1 MTAVALLLGLL
12 IDHFIGEAKRWHP
25 LVGFGNAAATLEKAA
40 NPSSDNHGKLCGL
53 VCWALM
59 VLTPVVAMTLAVSQL
74 SGLALLVFNA
84 LVVYFVVGLKSLV
97 EHGRNVAVPLLDGDL
112 PAARQQIAMMVS
124 RDTAK
129 LNEQQVACATCES
142 VLENGSDAIFA
153 ALFWFCLLG
162 APGAILYRG
171 ANTLDAMWGYKTD
184 RYRTFGW
191 AAARIDDVINWLPA
205 RLTALSY
212 GLVGNFSGGLKC
224 ARQQGGLTDS
234 PNAGYVMAAGAGALG
249 ISMGGAAIYHGEEHQ
264 RPVFGVGPVA
274 APIDIERSIALVQ
287 RTSVLWAL
295 LALTFGFMECLT
307 WAPIP

>member
-12 IDHFIGEAKRWHP
+12 IDHFVGEAKRWHP
-25 LVGFGNAAATLEKAA
+25 LVGFGNAASTLEKAV
-40 NPSSDNHGKLCGL
+40 NPSSGTHGKLRGL
-53 VCWALM
+53 ICWALM
-59 VLTPVVAMTLAVSQL
+59 VLIPVMAMSLLVSQL
-74 SGLALLVFNA
+74 SGLALVVVNA
-84 LVVYFVVGLKSLV
+84 LVVYFVVGLKSLA
-97 EHGRNVAVPLLDGDL
+97 EHGGNVAVPLLAGDL

-124 RDTAK
+124 RDTAN
-129 LNEQQVACATCES
+129 LNEQQVASATCES

-162 APGAILYRG
+162 VPGAILYRG

-184 RYRTFGW
+184 RYGRFGW
-191 AAARIDDVINWLPA
+191 AAARIDDVLNWLPA

-212 GLVGNFSGGLKC
+212 GLVGNFSSGLKC

-234 PNAGYVMAAGAGALG
+234 PNAGYVMAAGAGALK

-274 APIDIERSIALVQ
+274 EARDIDRAIALVQ
-287 RTSVLWAL
+287 RTSVLWVV
-295 LALTFGFMECLT
+295 LALAFYGLPML
-307 WAPIP
+307 

>member
-12 IDHFIGEAKRWHP
+12 IDHFVGEAKRWHP
-25 LVGFGNAAATLEKAA
+25 LVGFGNAASTLEKAV
-40 NPSSDNHGKLCGL
+40 NPSSGTHGKLRGL
-53 VCWALM
+53 ICWALM
-59 VLTPVVAMTLAVSQL
+59 VLIPVMAMSLLVSQL
-74 SGLALLVFNA
+74 SGLALVVVNA
-84 LVVYFVVGLKSLV
+84 LVVYFVVGLKSLA
-97 EHGRNVAVPLLDGDL
+97 EHGGNVAVPLLAGDL

-124 RDTAK
+124 RDTAN
-129 LNEQQVACATCES
+129 LNEQQVASATCES

-171 ANTLDAMWGYKTD
+171 ANTLDAMWGYKID
-184 RYRTFGW
+184 RYGRFGW
-191 AAARIDDVINWLPA
+191 AAARIDDVLNWLPA

-212 GLVGNFSGGLKC
+212 GLVGNFSSGLKC

-234 PNAGYVMAAGAGALG
+234 PNAGYVMAAGAGALK

-274 APIDIERSIALVQ
+274 EARDIDRAIALVQ
-287 RTSVLWAL
+287 RTSVLWVV
-295 LALTFGFMECLT
+295 LALAFYGLPML
-307 WAPIP
+307 

>member
-25 LVGFGNAAATLEKAA
+25 LVGFGNAASRLEKAA
-40 NPSSDNHGKLCGL
+40 NPSSGTHGKLRGL

-59 VLTPVVAMTLAVSQL
+59 VLIPVMAMSLVISQL
-74 SGLALLVFNA
+74 SGLALLVVNA
-84 LVVYFVVGLKSLV
+84 LMVYFVVGLKSLA
-97 EHGRNVAVPLLDGDL
+97 EHGRNVSVPLLAVDL

-124 RDTAK
+124 RDTAN
-129 LNEQQVACATCES
+129 LTEQQVASAACES

-153 ALFWFCLLG
+153 ALFWFCVLG
-162 APGAILYRG
+162 APGAVLYRG

-184 RYRTFGW
+184 RYSRFGW
-191 AAARIDDVINWLPA
+191 AAARIDDVLNWLPA

-212 GLVGNFSGGLKC
+212 ALVGNFSRGLKC

-249 ISMGGAAIYHGEEHQ
+249 ISMGGTAIYQGEEHQ

-274 APIDIERSIALVQ
+274 EATDIERAIGLVQ
-287 RTSVLWAL
+287 RTSVLWVV
-295 LALTFGFMECLT
+295 LALGFWVLL
-307 WAPIP
+307 

>member
-1 MTAVALLLGLL
+1 VTAVALLLGLL
-12 IDHFIGEAKRWHP
+12 IDHFVGEAKRWHP
-25 LVGFGNAAATLEKAA
+25 LVGFGNAASTLEKAV
-40 NPSSDNHGKLCGL
+40 NPSSGTHGKLRGL
-53 VCWALM
+53 ICWALM
-59 VLTPVVAMTLAVSQL
+59 VLIPVMAMSLLVSQL
-74 SGLALLVFNA
+74 SGLALVVVNA
-84 LVVYFVVGLKSLV
+84 LVVYFVVGLKSLA
-97 EHGRNVAVPLLDGDL
+97 EHGGNVAVPLLAGDL

-124 RDTAK
+124 RDTAN
-129 LNEQQVACATCES
+129 LNEQQVASATCES

-171 ANTLDAMWGYKTD
+171 ANTLDAMWGYKID
-184 RYRTFGW
+184 RYGRFGW
-191 AAARIDDVINWLPA
+191 AAARIDDVLNWLPA

-212 GLVGNFSGGLKC
+212 GLVGNFSSGLKC

-274 APIDIERSIALVQ
+274 EARDIDRAIALVQ
-287 RTSVLWAL
+287 RTSVLWVV
-295 LALTFGFMECLT
+295 LALAFYGLPML
-307 WAPIP
+307 

>member
-12 IDHFIGEAKRWHP
+12 IDHFVGEAKRWHP
-25 LVGFGNAAATLEKAA
+25 LVGFGNAASTLEKAV
-40 NPSSDNHGKLCGL
+40 NPSSGTHGKLRGL
-53 VCWALM
+53 ICWALM
-59 VLTPVVAMTLAVSQL
+59 VLIPAMAMSLLVSQL
-74 SGLALLVFNA
+74 SGLALLVVNA
-84 LVVYFVVGLKSLV
+84 LVVYFVVGLKSLA
-97 EHGRNVAVPLLDGDL
+97 EHGGNVAVPLLAGDL

-124 RDTAK
+124 RDTAN
-129 LNEQQVACATCES
+129 LNEQQVASATCES

-171 ANTLDAMWGYKTD
+171 ANTLDAMWGYKID
-184 RYRTFGW
+184 RYGRFGW
-191 AAARIDDVINWLPA
+191 AAARIDDVLNWLPA

-212 GLVGNFSGGLKC
+212 GLVGNFSSGLKC

-274 APIDIERSIALVQ
+274 EARDIDRAIALVQ
-287 RTSVLWAL
+287 RTSVLWVV
-295 LALTFGFMECLT
+295 LALAFYGLPML
-307 WAPIP
+307 

>member
-12 IDHFIGEAKRWHP
+12 IDHFVGEAKRWHP
-25 LVGFGNAAATLEKAA
+25 LVGFGNAASTLEKAV
-40 NPSSDNHGKLCGL
+40 NPSSGTHGKLRGL
-53 VCWALM
+53 ICWALM
-59 VLTPVVAMTLAVSQL
+59 VLIPVMAMSLLVSQL
-74 SGLALLVFNA
+74 SGLALVVVNA
-84 LVVYFVVGLKSLV
+84 LVVYFVVGLKSLA
-97 EHGRNVAVPLLDGDL
+97 EHGGNVAVPLLAGDL

-124 RDTAK
+124 RDTAN
-129 LNEQQVACATCES
+129 LNEQQVASATCES

-171 ANTLDAMWGYKTD
+171 ANTLDAMWGYKID
-184 RYRTFGW
+184 RYGRFGW
-191 AAARIDDVINWLPA
+191 AAARIDDVLNWLPA

-212 GLVGNFSGGLKC
+212 GLVGNFSSGLKC

-274 APIDIERSIALVQ
+274 EARDIDRAIALVQ
-287 RTSVLWAL
+287 RTSVLWVV
-295 LALTFGFMECLT
+295 LALAFYGLPML
-307 WAPIP
+307 

>member
-12 IDHFIGEAKRWHP
+12 IDYFVGEAKRWHP
-25 LVGFGNAAATLEKAA
+25 LVGFGNAASIVEKAA
-40 NPSSDNHGKLCGL
+40 NSSSDTDGKLRGL

-59 VLTPVVAMTLAVSQL
+59 VLIPVMAMSLVVSQL
-74 SGLALLVFNA
+74 SGLALLVVNA
-84 LVVYFVVGLKSLV
+84 LVVYFVVGLKSLA
-97 EHGRNVAVPLLDGDL
+97 EHGRNVAVPLLAGDL
-112 PAARQQIAMMVS
+112 PAARQLIAMMVS
-124 RDTAK
+124 RDTDM
-129 LNEQQVACATCES
+129 LTEQQVASAACES

-184 RYRTFGW
+184 RYRSFGW
-191 AAARIDDVINWLPA
+191 AAARIDDVLNWLPA

-212 GLVGNFSGGLKC
+212 SLVGNFSSGLKC

-249 ISMGGAAIYHGEEHQ
+249 ISIGGGAIYHGEQHQ
-264 RPVFGVGPVA
+264 RPIFGVGPVA
-274 APIDIERSIALVQ
+274 EAIDIERAIALVQ
-287 RTSVLWAL
+287 RASVLWVL
-295 LALTFGFMECLT
+295 LALAFYALT
-307 WAPIP
+307 LL

>member
-12 IDHFIGEAKRWHP
+12 IDHFVGEAKRWHP
-25 LVGFGNAAATLEKAA
+25 LVGFGNAASTLEKAA
-40 NPSSDNHGKLCGL
+40 NPSSGTHGKFRGL
-53 VCWALM
+53 ACWALM
-59 VLTPVVAMTLAVSQL
+59 VLIPIMAMSLVVSQL
-74 SGLALLVFNA
+74 SGLALLVVNA
-84 LVVYFVVGLKSLV
+84 LVVYFVVGLKSLA
-97 EHGRNVAVPLLDGDL
+97 EHGRNVSVPLLAGDL

-124 RDTAK
+124 RDTAN
-129 LNEQQVACATCES
+129 LTEQQVALAACES

-184 RYRTFGW
+184 RYRRFGW
-191 AAARIDDVINWLPA
+191 AAARIDDVLNWLPA

-212 GLVGNFSGGLKC
+212 ALMGNFSRGLKC

-234 PNAGYVMAAGAGALG
+234 PNAGYVMTAGAGALG

-274 APIDIERSIALVQ
+274 EATDIDRAIALVQ
-287 RTSVLWAL
+287 RTSVLWVV
-295 LALTFGFMECLT
+295 LALAFYGLPML
-307 WAPIP
+307 

>member
-25 LVGFGNAAATLEKAA
+25 LVGFGNAASRLEKVA
-40 NPSSDNHGKLCGL
+40 NPTSDNEGKLRGL
-53 VCWALM
+53 ICWALM
-59 VLTPVVAMTLAVSQL
+59 VLIPVIVMSLIVSQL
-74 SGLALLVFNA
+74 SGLALLVVNA
-84 LVVYFVVGLKSLV
+84 LVVFFVVGLRSLA
-97 EHGRNVAVPLLDGDL
+97 EHGRNVSLPLLAGDL

-124 RDTAK
+124 RDTAN
-129 LNEQQVACATCES
+129 LTEQQVASATCES

-184 RYRTFGW
+184 RYRRFGW
-191 AAARIDDVINWLPA
+191 AAARIDDVLNWLPA
-205 RLTALSY
+205 RLTAFSY
-212 GLVGNFSGGLKC
+212 GLVGNFSSGLKC

-264 RPVFGVGPVA
+264 RPIFGMGPVA
-274 APIDIERSIALVQ
+274 EATDIERAIGLVQ
-287 RTSVLWAL
+287 RTSVLWVLCAL
-295 LALTFGFMECLT
+295 GFWVVL
-307 WAPIP
+307 

>member
-25 LVGFGNAAATLEKAA
+25 LVGFGNAASGLEKAA
-40 NPSSDNHGKLCGL
+40 NPSSDNHGKLRGL

-124 RDTAK
+124 RDTAN

-191 AAARIDDVINWLPA
+191 AAARIDDVINWLPSTLNRGQLWTGGQFFQWLKMRPTA
-205 RLTALSY
+205 GWFNRQSQCRLCHGCRSRRLGNQYRRCGNLSW
-212 GLVGNFSGGLKC
+212 G
-224 ARQQGGLTDS
+224 
-234 PNAGYVMAAGAGALG
+234 
-249 ISMGGAAIYHGEEHQ
+249 
-264 RPVFGVGPVA
+264 
-274 APIDIERSIALVQ
+274 
-287 RTSVLWAL
+287 RTSA
-295 LALTFGFMECLT
+295 TGFWGGPGGC
-307 WAPIP
+307 ADRY

>member
-25 LVGFGNAAATLEKAA
+25 LVGFGNAASRLEKVA
-40 NPSSDNHGKLCGL
+40 NPTSDNEGKLRGL
-53 VCWALM
+53 ICWALM
-59 VLTPVVAMTLAVSQL
+59 VLIPVIVMSLIVSQL
-74 SGLALLVFNA
+74 SGLALLVVNA
-84 LVVYFVVGLKSLV
+84 LVVFFVVGLRSLA
-97 EHGRNVAVPLLDGDL
+97 EHGRNVSLPLLAGDL

-124 RDTAK
+124 RDTAN
-129 LNEQQVACATCES
+129 LTEQQVASATCES

-184 RYRTFGW
+184 RYRRFGW
-191 AAARIDDVINWLPA
+191 AAARIDDVLNWLPA
-205 RLTALSY
+205 CLTALSY
-212 GLVGNFSGGLKC
+212 SLVGNFSSGLKC

-249 ISMGGAAIYHGEEHQ
+249 VSMGGAAIYHGQKYQ
-264 RPVFGVGPVA
+264 RPVFGIGPA
-274 APIDIERSIALVQ
+274 AEATDIERAIGLVQ
-287 RTSVLWAL
+287 QTSVLWVVVAL
-295 LALTFGFMECLT
+295 AFWVLL
-307 WAPIP
+307 